1 MRLKFYVPL
10 LLAVCYCFSAAA
22 VNRDSLPYTVADN
35 ARPEMLSN
43 QFAFTEGP
51 AADKKGNV
59 YFTDQPNDK
68 IWKYSTRGKLSV
80 FLDKSGRSNGLYFDR
95 KGNLIACADEKDEL
109 WSISPKGKI
118 KVLVNNLGGH
128 RLNGP
133 NDVWVAPN
141 GGIYFTDPYYQRDY
155 WERKSPDPDIA
166 GEKVYYLAPG
176 AATAVIA
183 AEDIKKPNGIIGT
196 RDGKLIYIADISG
209 GKVYSYQVNEDGS
222 LSNQRLMAQKTTD
235 GLALDSE
242 GNLYLCGNGITVI
255 NKDGQQIG
263 HINIPE
269 SWTANACFGGKDNNI
284 LFITAG
290 KCVYTLKM
298 KVKGGE

>member
-1 MRLKFYVPL
+1 MRLKFYATL
-10 LLAVCYCFSAAA
+10 LLAVCYGISAAA
-22 VNRDSLPYTVADN
+22 VNRDSLPHTVADN
-35 ARPEMLSN
+35 ARPEKLFS

-80 FLDKSGRSNGLYFDR
+80 YMDKSGRSNGLFFDR

-109 WSISPKGKI
+109 WSVSPKGKI
-118 KVLVNNLGGH
+118 TVLVNNMDGH

-155 WERKSPDPDIA
+155 WERKSPDIT

-176 AATAVIA
+176 AKAPVVVTDAL
-183 AEDIKKPNGIIGT
+183 KKPNGIIGT
-196 RDGKLIYIADISG
+196 RDGKLVYIADIG
-209 GKVYSYQVNEDGS
+209 NGKVYSYEVNADGS
-222 LSNQRLMAQKTTD
+222 LANQRLMAQKTTD

-242 GNLYLCGNGITVI
+242 GNLYLCGNGITVVD
-255 NKDGQQIG
+255 KDGREIG

-269 SWTANACFGGKDNNI
+269 SWTANACFGGKGNNI

-290 KCVYTLKM
+290 KCLYTLKM